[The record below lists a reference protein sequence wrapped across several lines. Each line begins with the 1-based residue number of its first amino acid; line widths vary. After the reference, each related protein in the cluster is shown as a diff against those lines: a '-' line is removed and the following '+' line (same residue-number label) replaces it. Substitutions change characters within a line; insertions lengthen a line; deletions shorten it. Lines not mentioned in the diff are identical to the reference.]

1 MPHEQF
7 CKDIT
12 HLAHHEKLKKLLRC
26 IGAFISVLIK
36 QIQNI
41 SIIFLLEISMN

>member
-12 HLAHHEKLKKLLRC
+12 HLAHHEKFEKLSRFF
-26 IGAFISVLIK
+26 GAFISVLIK

-41 SIIFLLEISMN
+41 STILLLEIPMN